1 MTVRE
6 SWIQTRDQLE
16 AANVPEAGLEAEVLL
31 CHALGIDRAEYFASL
46 EQSVVASKQDL
57 VYELVE
63 RRVVGEPLAYILGRR
78 EFYGHELRVGPGV
91 LVPRQETELLVAAV
105 VEFVTTHKLRR
116 PLIADAG
123 TGSGAIAI
131 AVAIALPGAT
141 VFATDISHDA
151 LEIAEANTL
160 THGMQDAVRLLQG
173 NLLKPLQEPVDVIVS
188 NPPYLTTDELACLP
202 REVRLE
208 PEVALDGGR
217 EGLDA
222 IIELLRQAP
231 HHLGWPGML
240 VVEIAPSQLGDVI
253 GLAQSLFPEALVSHR
268 NDLAG
273 LPRIV
278 HVLQS
283 HTSVGLTRLDR

>member
-1 MTVRE
+1 M
-6 SWIQTRDQLE
+6 
-16 AANVPEAGLEAEVLL
+16 
-31 CHALGIDRAEYFASL
+31 
-46 EQSVVASKQDL
+46 ASKQDL